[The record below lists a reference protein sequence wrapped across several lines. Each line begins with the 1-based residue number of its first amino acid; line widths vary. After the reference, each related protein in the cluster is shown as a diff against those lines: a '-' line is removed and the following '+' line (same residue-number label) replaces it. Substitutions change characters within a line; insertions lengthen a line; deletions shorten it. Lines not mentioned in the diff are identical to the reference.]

1 MKLPGCAWMALVL
14 VVGFSAAPALRARQ
28 GDFLS
33 DSETE
38 ALRNAQDAGQRI
50 EVYLDLEQTRLER
63 MTGLRDRPEELRTL
77 LSRFVSLNEEMK
89 DWIQYQYEH
98 HGDMRKGL
106 RALMERGPQQLNEL
120 RQIQQWPGSAHA
132 EYASSLQEAMDSVT
146 DGLNGATQA
155 FSDQQKLFGKLKLE
169 KKQSERA
176 LKERIKEEKKRNKE
190 EEELRKRMERESKSD
205 SSKN

>member
-1 MKLPGCAWMALVL
+1 
-14 VVGFSAAPALRARQ
+14 
-28 GDFLS
+28 
-33 DSETE
+33 
-38 ALRNAQDAGQRI
+38 
-50 EVYLDLEQTRLER
+50 
-63 MTGLRDRPEELRTL
+63 
-77 LSRFVSLNEEMK
+77 
-89 DWIQYQYEH
+89 
-98 HGDMRKGL
+98 
-106 RALMERGPQQLNEL
+106 
-120 RQIQQWPGSAHA
+120 
-132 EYASSLQEAMDSVT
+132 MDSVT